1 MSILTRIRDAWQ
13 PAEARGY
20 NVLES
25 LLAPRN
31 ASGFAVTP
39 ETATRVAAVY
49 ACVRVISEGLA
60 QLPLDVYS
68 RNADDSRKLEN
79 TLPIHRLLHDMPNT
93 WQTSFEF
100 REQMMLHLLLKGNA
114 VARIKTYRGQL
125 ELLPIHPARITYEVT
140 EAGKMVYLVRDE
152 RTGTTE
158 KLMQGEVLHVR
169 GPSSDGIIGT
179 TPITSIANIIGA
191 SMAADTH
198 SAATW
203 KNGARPG
210 IVLQTDQNLP
220 QNAANRMR
228 EDWERLYGGA
238 SNSGKTAVLESG
250 LKVHEIGLNH
260 TDMQFIEQQKMNATQ
275 IASVFRVPQHM
286 IGILDHATFSNIEH
300 QQLEFVK
307 FTLVP
312 WMERWEQAIQR
323 DLIDDDRYYAEF
335 NVEGLLRGDTASRAT
350 FYREMFNIGVLSVNE
365 IRRFEN
371 FNPVDC
377 GDSHFVNSALTT
389 LERAEEGPAEAVPAT
404 PAMPTTEPVVDAAT
418 DPTEEQQ
425 AAARSVWSDQV
436 NAMVRWQCDALVRA
450 AKKPSTFLAECQA
463 FADEHQA
470 RMVSKLAI
478 PERVCRSVG
487 VNVSAAV
494 HAAEHRANTWAMI
507 LKASEA
513 TAAELP
519 TRVDLLCERL
529 KNGAK

>member
-1 MSILTRIRDAWQ
+1 MSVLTRIRDAWQ
-13 PAEARGY
+13 PSQQRGY

-25 LLAPRN
+25 LLSPRN
-31 ASGFAVTP
+31 VSGFSVTA

-68 RNADDSRKLEN
+68 RNADDSRRLEN
-79 TLPIHRLLHDMPNT
+79 TLPIHRLLHDMPNS

-100 REQMMLHLLLKGNA
+100 REQMMLHLLLRGNA
-114 VARIKTYRGQL
+114 VARIKAYRGRL

-140 EAGKMVYLVRDE
+140 EAGMMVYLVRDE

-158 KLMQGEVLHVR
+158 RLLQGEVLHVR
-169 GPSSDGIIGT
+169 GPSSDGVIGT

-191 SMAADTH
+191 SMAADSH

-210 IVLQTDQNLP
+210 MVLQTDQNLP
-220 QNAANRMR
+220 PNAANRMR

-238 SNSGKTAVLESG
+238 NNAGKTAVLEAG

-323 DLIDDDRYYAEF
+323 DLIDDDQYYAEF

-389 LERAEEGPAEAVPAT
+389 LERAEEGPADPVIEPVAT
-404 PAMPTTEPVVDAAT
+404 PVVEDQPED

-450 AKKPSTFLAECQA
+450 AKKPSTFLTECQA

-470 RMVSKLAI
+470 RMASKLAL

-487 VNVSAAV
+487 VDVSANV
-494 HAAEHRANTWAMI
+494 FAAEWRANTWAAI
-507 LKASEA
+507 LTTSEA

>member
-1 MSILTRIRDAWQ
+1 MSVLTRIRDAWKPSEQ
-13 PAEARGY
+13 RNY
-20 NVLES
+20 QVIES
-25 LLAPRN
+25 LFPPRN
-31 ASGFAVTP
+31 ASGLSVTA

-68 RNADDSRKLEN
+68 RNADNSRKLEN
-79 TLPIHRLLHDMPNT
+79 GLPIYRLLHDGPNS

-100 REQMMLHLLLKGNA
+100 REQMMLHLLLRGNA
-114 VARIKTYRGQL
+114 VARIKAYRGRL

-140 EAGKMVYLVRDE
+140 DAGKLVYLVRDE
-152 RTGTTE
+152 RTGKTE
-158 KLMQGEVLHVR
+158 RLLQGEVLHVR
-169 GPSSDGIIGT
+169 GPSSDGVIGT
-179 TPITSIANIIGA
+179 TPITSIASVIGA

-210 IVLQTDQNLP
+210 MVLQTDQNLP
-220 QNAANRMR
+220 PNAANRMR

-323 DLIDDDRYYAEF
+323 DLIDDDQYYAEF

-371 FNPVDC
+371 FNPVDG
-377 GDSHFVNSALTT
+377 GDSHFVNTALTT
-389 LERAEEGPAEAVPAT
+389 LERAEAGPV
-404 PAMPTTEPVVDAAT
+404 EPVVVDELVAEEPT
-418 DPTEEQQ
+418 EDDSTEEQQ
-425 AAARSVWSDQV
+425 EAARSVWSDQV

-450 AKKPSTFLAECQA
+450 AKKPSTFLTECQT
-463 FADEHQA
+463 FADEHQT
-470 RMVSKLAI
+470 RMVSKLAL

-487 VNVSAAV
+487 LDVSANV
-494 HAAEHRANTWAMI
+494 FAAEWRANTWKLI
-507 LKASEA
+507 LETSEA
-513 TAAELP
+513 TSAELP